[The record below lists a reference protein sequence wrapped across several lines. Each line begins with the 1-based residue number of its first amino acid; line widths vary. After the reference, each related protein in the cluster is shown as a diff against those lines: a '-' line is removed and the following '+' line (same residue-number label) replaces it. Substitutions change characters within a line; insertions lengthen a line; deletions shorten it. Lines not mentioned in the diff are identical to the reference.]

1 MSLANME
8 EIIRW
13 NWKEM
18 ISPHWL
24 SPAENVYFYIHEW
37 QDKKRIIDVGA
48 GVGRHSLLFAKNGY
62 QVTSFDSSES
72 GLQIINERASAESL
86 SLHTVCGDMRRM
98 PFQDCEFDAALAF
111 HSIYHASQEEL
122 PKIICELYRIV
133 KTDGEVFVTM
143 LSKDDEYF
151 SANKKDRISD
161 NVVLKR
167 DGKNGSLVPHYYID
181 YEEIQPL
188 FSKFTIL
195 GCQKIM
201 EYIHGHVL
209 SHYYI
214 RLRRD

>member
-1 MSLANME
+1 MDE
-8 EIIRW
+8 KIHW

-24 SPAENVYFYIHEW
+24 IPAENMYFYVHEW
-37 QDKKRIIDVGA
+37 QSKKRIIDIGA
-48 GVGRHSLLFAKNGY
+48 GIGRHSILFAKNGY

-72 GLQIINERASAESL
+72 GLQIITERAKEESL
-86 SLHTVCGDMRRM
+86 SLQTVCGDMRVM
-98 PFQDCEFDAALAF
+98 PFRDCEFDAVLAF
-111 HSIYHASQEEL
+111 HSIYHASQDEL
-122 PKIICELYRIV
+122 PKIISELFRIV
-133 KTDGEVFVTM
+133 KTDGEVLVTM
-143 LSKDDEYF
+143 LSKDDENF
-151 SANKKDRISD
+151 VVNSNNRIST

-167 DGKNGSLVPHYYID
+167 DGKNGPLVPHYYID
-181 YEEIQPL
+181 YEEIHSL

-195 GCQKIM
+195 SCQKIT